1 MQVRQFMKEVTN
13 IIFTIK
19 KIKDYEKVSI
29 RSYRCYGNGIS

>member
-1 MQVRQFMKEVTN
+1 MQVRQFIKEVIN

-29 RSYRCYGNGIS
+29 RSYRCYGTGIS

>member
-1 MQVRQFMKEVTN
+1 MQVRQFMKEVIN

-29 RSYRCYGNGIS
+29 RSNRCHGNGIS

>member
-1 MQVRQFMKEVTN
+1 MQVRQFMKEVIN

-19 KIKDYEKVSI
+19 KKKNYEKVSI